1 MLSLNAPVPGRVARL
16 AADLHPE
23 LVAFDEIREHHSLL
37 VKRLGDPDHL
47 PPVQHDV
54 RRTLAGAPA
63 FEVGITGV
71 GCFPDPPMGP
81 APVLYLRVE
90 SPGLRAVHGRLVE
103 RFGAVDGLEGDE
115 YAPHVTLARGGD
127 EAVAERLTRLD
138 VEPVTWT
145 VNELRFRDARYG
157 ETVSTVSLP
166 A

>member
-1 MLSLNAPVPGRVARL
+1 MLSLNAPIPGRVARL

-47 PPVQHDV
+47 PPVQHEV
-54 RRTLAGAPA
+54 RRALAGAPT
-63 FEVGITGV
+63 FEVGVTGIDY
-71 GCFPDPPMGP
+71 FPNPPMGA
-81 APVLYLRVE
+81 APVVYLSVE
-90 SPGLRAVHGRLVE
+90 SPGLREVHGRLVDE
-103 RFGAVDGLEGDE
+103 FGAVDGLEDGA
-115 YAPHVTLARGGD
+115 YTPHVTLARGGD
-127 EAVAERLTRLD
+127 EAAAERLTERD

-145 VNELRFRDARYG
+145 VTELRFRDARYG